1 MVEKT
6 QTRLPACNA
15 TLQKHTTRQLRTV
28 AGLWCFF
35 AVAFLSA
42 RTQAQDKLTVR
53 ETGEISY
60 QAKNVISELEQLLNF
75 VAFADNAPNELA
87 EVIRKSYT
95 PETRSQ
101 IFYGKE
107 VIIEDDIDPANRLG
121 KTRDVPA
128 DKYLNTLDVFYEK
141 SIDPSIRFSNIH
153 ISNVKKKDYF
163 YVKVYFY
170 CVFGSRY
177 TKNNIPY
184 QPQTRQATV
193 RVTKKG
199 NRWQALISGIGF
211 HDPQQPMDSQENNV
225 AVVSGGENSV
235 SGNRQTSEAAQKS
248 VRLAVDKVADEREAY
263 ERKARDAAYN
273 EAIGIANAAMSEND
287 YPTAL
292 DAYRRAVEYNSF
304 APLPYVQ
311 IAKIERLFT
320 NQYESLLQKAETY
333 EKSRGYEQAID
344 FYRRTLEAKPEA
356 AAEIKPKINLLTI
369 RVAETL
375 SIRNKLAAGKTGEA
389 IDECDALI
397 KQKTKQKRISDY
409 PDLYLLRA
417 GGHAKSGQRNADS
430 RALEDFAAAIQ
441 SDPQYLDAYLARAS
455 FHESQREWEK
465 ALTDYDYITIAIL
478 PQEAKYY
485 LKKAQLKEQMG
496 MGKRAV
502 EDYDK
507 AISLSPNNPL
517 YHLQKGLLESRNRD
531 WEAARR
537 SFGRALELNVTYTEA
552 YVRRGLAAAEQEKTE
567 EAAADFRKA
576 EKLGG
581 LDSALIRFVVAKS
594 NEYHNI
600 GITALQ
606 NRNTK
611 KAERMFDLALAL
623 YPKNSGVWLSRG
635 DAHYKT
641 GDFLKAIE
649 FYSLAIQ
656 SNSRDA
662 SGYYKKGLAQVS
674 LKQPKEALE
683 NYAAALR
690 HDPVY
695 LDVYRSRAEWYFSA
709 RQFNSATADYSRMI
723 AILLPI
729 HKEQQRK
736 MQTDATLKRE
746 LAMTYTRLAKCH
758 LATQAYQAAVENADQ
773 ALVHDPSLA
782 EAYYQRGLAY
792 LALKKHLNAAEAF
805 ARAAK
810 QQPDQLAYQ
819 YAHANAALRAAQ
831 YPDAV
836 SAYSRVLALDN
847 RQTLPDARFRRGI
860 CQYNLNKTDE
870 ALRDFTM
877 HELNNPKE
885 TDADFLAYYGLAHL
899 RKRHTNM
906 AAKYLKKS
914 LLLHNSNALALL
926 GMGCLAAQQ
935 NKPAEAL
942 AWLKKAFQ
950 TKKLDLAMVRKE
962 EESSLRDVRFGT
974 STGKQYSALR
984 KASFPG
990 SL

>member
-6 QTRLPACNA
+6 KTCLTARNAAIRKPTARLI
-15 TLQKHTTRQLRTV
+15 RIV
-28 AGLWCFF
+28 AAAWCFSV
-35 AVAFLSA
+35 VAFSSV
-42 RTQAQDKLTVR
+42 RTEAQDKLTVR

-87 EVIRKSYT
+87 EVIQKSYT

-101 IFYGKE
+101 IFYGKD

-153 ISNVKKKDYF
+153 VSNVKKKDYL
-163 YVKVYFY
+163 YVKVYFN

-225 AVVSGGENSV
+225 AVVSGGENSM
-235 SGNRQTSEAAQKS
+235 SGNRQTSESSQNS
-248 VRLAVDKVADEREAY
+248 VRQAVDKVADEREAY

-292 DAYRRAVEYNSF
+292 DAYRRAVGYNSF
-304 APLPYVQ
+304 APLPRVQ
-311 IAKIERLFT
+311 IAKIERLFI
-320 NQYESLLQKAETY
+320 NRYESLLQKAETY
-333 EKSRGYEQAID
+333 EKSRSYEQAID
-344 FYRRTLEAKPEA
+344 FYRKTLDARPEA
-356 AAEIKPKINLLTI
+356 ATEIKPKINLLIT

-375 SIRNKLAAGKTGEA
+375 SIRNKLAAGKTDQA
-389 IDECDALI
+389 IEECDALI

-417 GGHAKSGQRNADS
+417 EGHAKSEQRNAAE
-430 RALEDFAAAIQ
+430 RALADFAAAIR
-441 SDPQYLDAYLARAS
+441 SEPQYLDAYLARAN
-455 FHESQREWEK
+455 FHEAQRQPDK
-465 ALTDYDYITIAIL
+465 ALTDYDYITVAIL

-517 YHLQKGLLESRNRD
+517 YHLQKGVLESRNRN

-537 SFGRALELNVTYTEA
+537 SFGKALELNVTYTEA

-567 EAAADFRKA
+567 AAAADFRKA

-594 NEYHNI
+594 NEYH
-600 GITALQ
+600 GIAMTALE
-606 NRNTK
+606 NRDAK
-611 KAERMFDLALAL
+611 KAERMFGLALAL
-623 YPKNSGVWLSRG
+623 YPKNTGVWLSQG
-635 DAHYKT
+635 DMHYKN
-641 GDFLKAIE
+641 GNFLKAME
-649 FYSLAIQ
+649 LYDLGIQ
-656 SNSRDA
+656 SNSRGA
-662 SGYYKKGLAQVS
+662 GGYYKKGLAQVS
-674 LKQPKEALE
+674 LKQYKEALE
-683 NYAAALR
+683 NFAVALR
-690 HDPVY
+690 CDPAYV
-695 LDVYRSRAEWYFSA
+695 DVYRSRAEWYFSA
-709 RQFNSATADYSRMI
+709 RQFANATADYRRIIDLS
-723 AILLPI
+723 LPVY
-729 HKEQQRK
+729 KELQRK
-736 MQTDATLKRE
+736 MQTDATLKND
-746 LAMTYTRLAKCH
+746 LATAYTQLAKCH
-758 LATQAYQAAVENADQ
+758 MATQAYQMAAENADQ
-773 ALVHDPSLA
+773 ALVYDASLA

-792 LALKKHLNAAEAF
+792 RALKRHSSAAESF

-819 YAHANAALRAAQ
+819 YAHANAAFREAQ
-831 YPDAV
+831 YSDAL
-836 SAYSRVLALDN
+836 SAYSRVLVLDN

-877 HELNNPKE
+877 HELSNPKE
-885 TDADFLAYYGLAHL
+885 TDADFLGYYGLAHL
-899 RKRHTNM
+899 RKKQTNM
-906 AAKYLKKS
+906 AAKYLKK
-914 LLLHNSNALALL
+914 ALGLQKDNGVALL

-935 NKPAEAL
+935 NKPAEAM
-942 AWLKKAFQ
+942 AWLKKAFA
-950 TKKLDLAMVRKE
+950 TKQLGLAMVRQE
-962 EESSLRDVRFGT
+962 EDHFLRDVRFGT

-984 KASFPG
+984 KASFAG